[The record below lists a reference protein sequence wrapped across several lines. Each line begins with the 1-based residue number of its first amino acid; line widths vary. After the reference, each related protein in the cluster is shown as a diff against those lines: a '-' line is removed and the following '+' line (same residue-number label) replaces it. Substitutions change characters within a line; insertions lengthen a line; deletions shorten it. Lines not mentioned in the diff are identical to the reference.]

1 MRSIN
6 SLLLTACLLASP
18 VVLAVDTQQPINIQA
33 DSATLD
39 DARNSAVYRGDVI
52 VTQGSMRL
60 TGNQVTLSMDA
71 NGDISKLVSTGS
83 PATWRQ
89 DPPGGRGQIN
99 ARAQTIEYHA
109 DTQRVVLIER
119 GHLDQAGDTFSG
131 DLITYDINR
140 RVVDAGRRE
149 GEAGSG
155 QRIEITIQ
163 PRSRSGDN

>member
-6 SLLLTACLLASP
+6 TLLLATCLLASP
-18 VVLAVDTQQPINIQA
+18 IVLAVDSQQPINIQA

-60 TGNQVTLSMDA
+60 TGSQVTLSMDS
-71 NGDISKLVSTGS
+71 NGEVSKLVSTGS

-89 DPPGGRGQIN
+89 DPPDGRGEIN

-109 DTQRVVLIER
+109 DAQRVVLIER
-119 GHLDQAGDTFSG
+119 SHLDQAGDTFSG

-140 RVVDAGRRE
+140 RVVDAGQRD
-149 GEAGSG
+149 GANGSD

-163 PRSRSGDN
+163 PRNRDGEN